1 MTASYEH
8 LMGYAVPESEQTLS
22 ENDCILY
29 ALSVGVGADPLDR
42 KALPYVYEPNLSV
55 LPTQACVLATPGFW
69 LKAPDTG
76 VDWRKVL
83 HAEQRLTLHT
93 ALPVGRKV
101 IGKTMVDG
109 INDRGEGRGAFMYS
123 RREVFEA
130 DSGKQVCT
138 LEQTTMVR
146 GDGGCGGSD
155 SAPYEPHSTPERPPD
170 TVCELPIAPN
180 AALIYRL
187 NGDPNPLH
195 ADPEI
200 ARAAGFDRPILH
212 GLCTFAIA
220 GHAVLATCCDYD
232 ARRIRSMAVR
242 FTAPVYPGETLRT
255 EMWRDD
261 GNDGNVVSFRS
272 LVAERDI
279 AVLGNGYVE
288 LTDG

>member
-1 MTASYEH
+1 M
-8 LMGYAVPESEQTLS
+8 
-22 ENDCILY
+22 
-29 ALSVGVGADPLDR
+29 
-42 KALPYVYEPNLSV
+42 YEPNLSV

-93 ALPVGRKV
+93 ALPVGRK
-101 IGKTMVDG
+101 
-109 INDRGEGRGAFMYS
+109 
-123 RREVFEA
+123 VFEA